1 MDKLASRS
9 AEPDVLDR
17 LAKAEEEL
25 AALRRELD
33 HSHQLATLGTLTA
46 GIAHEINNILTPV
59 LAYAQLARSNPHDAG
74 LRAKALDRAV
84 AGVESAS
91 RITEAVLGFARTDD
105 EAERADVAEVVESSL
120 ACLGRDPTRDGINV
134 VLQVEKGLEVRI
146 RPLGLQQ
153 VLLNLVLNAIRALN
167 GKGGELRITARDQNG
182 TTTIVVADTGPG
194 IPPSIADT
202 IFKPFVSSRDTKG
215 CKRSNEHG
223 GSGLGLAVC
232 RRLIERSGGS
242 IILDR
247 SDEASQQGARFQ
259 ISLVTCSPEPD
270 EPKKAA

>member
-1 MDKLASRS
+1 
-9 AEPDVLDR
+9 
-17 LAKAEEEL
+17 
-25 AALRRELD
+25 
-33 HSHQLATLGTLTA
+33 
-46 GIAHEINNILTPV
+46 
-59 LAYAQLARSNPHDAG
+59 
-74 LRAKALDRAV
+74 V

-153 VLLNLVLNAIRALN
+153 VLLNLVLNAVRALN

-182 TTTIVVADTGPG
+182 TTTIAVADTGPG

-202 IFKPFVSSRDTKG
+202 IFEPFVSSHDRKCVESSQG
-215 CKRSNEHG
+215 HG

-232 RRLIERSGGS
+232 RRLIERSGGT
-242 IILDR
+242 IVLDR
-247 SDEASQQGARFQ
+247 SDEPSQQGARFQ
-259 ISLVTCSPEPD
+259 ITLLTCLPEAD

>member
-91 RITEAVLGFARTDD
+91 RITEAVLGFARTED
-105 EAERADVAEVVESSL
+105 EAERADVAEVIASSL
-120 ACLGRDPTRDGINV
+120 ACLGVTRPV
-134 VLQVEKGLEVRI
+134 
-146 RPLGLQQ
+146 
-153 VLLNLVLNAIRALN
+153 
-167 GKGGELRITARDQNG
+167 TAS
-182 TTTIVVADTGPG
+182 T
-194 IPPSIADT
+194 S
-202 IFKPFVSSRDTKG
+202 SSRS
-215 CKRSNEHG
+215 KR
-223 GSGLGLAVC
+223 
-232 RRLIERSGGS
+232 
-242 IILDR
+242 
-247 SDEASQQGARFQ
+247 ASR
-259 ISLVTCSPEPD
+259 
-270 EPKKAA
+270 

>member
-9 AEPDVLDR
+9 AETDVLDR

-91 RITEAVLGFARTDD
+91 RITEAVLGFARTED
-105 EAERADVAEVVESSL
+105 EA
-120 ACLGRDPTRDGINV
+120 
-134 VLQVEKGLEVRI
+134 VRWI
-146 RPLGLQQ
+146 
-153 VLLNLVLNAIRALN
+153 
-167 GKGGELRITARDQNG
+167 
-182 TTTIVVADTGPG
+182 
-194 IPPSIADT
+194 
-202 IFKPFVSSRDTKG
+202 
-215 CKRSNEHG
+215 
-223 GSGLGLAVC
+223 
-232 RRLIERSGGS
+232 
-242 IILDR
+242 
-247 SDEASQQGARFQ
+247 
-259 ISLVTCSPEPD
+259 
-270 EPKKAA
+270 